1 MIYQLKITLRGIRP
15 PIWRR
20 VLVPGDYSLYRLHRL
35 IQVVMGWEDSHLH
48 AFTIG
53 GEYYGIP
60 SPEDWEPVI
69 DERRHTLQR
78 VAGEQHKFLY
88 EYDFGDGWEH
98 QIVVEK
104 ILPPEPGRQYP
115 VCVTGKRACPP
126 EEVGGIRG
134 YADFLKAIGDPG
146 HEEHDQVLRWVG
158 GEFDPEAFSCEAV
171 NATLDAVSRKRRS
184 RK

>member
-1 MIYQLKITLRGIRP
+1 MKSSVRLWSTSP
-15 PIWRR
+15 AW
-20 VLVPGDYSLYRLHRL
+20 LVVTPDLLLCGKQEGASNQATWFDRF
-35 IQVVMGWEDSHLH
+35 VE
-48 AFTIG
+48 T
-53 GEYYGIP
+53 
-60 SPEDWEPVI
+60 
-69 DERRHTLQR
+69 ERAWGTFRKRIAEEKQ
-78 VAGEQHKFLY
+78 KFLY

-146 HEEHDQVLRWVG
+146 REEHDQVLRWVG